1 MTSKEYNEQVLKAI
15 IHGTTNPKQ
24 KRDGCSVTESQ
35 IQIACVDWFKLQ
47 YRQLFE
53 DGVLFHI
60 PNERQCSYALG
71 ARLKR
76 EGVVKGVADLC
87 LALMRHGYGALY
99 IEMKK
104 PGSYQRPEQKTW
116 EQSITRHG
124 YLYKVIKNFDDFKK
138 LIDWYV
144 NYDK

>member
-76 EGVVKGVADLC
+76 EACCKRSCRFMFGIDAARIWRTLHRNEKARQLSETGAKDL
-87 LALMRHGYGALY
+87 GAKHY
-99 IEMKK
+99 KARIFIQ
-104 PGSYQRPEQKTW
+104 SYQEFR
-116 EQSITRHG
+116 
-124 YLYKVIKNFDDFKK
+124 
-138 LIDWYV
+138 
-144 NYDK
+144 